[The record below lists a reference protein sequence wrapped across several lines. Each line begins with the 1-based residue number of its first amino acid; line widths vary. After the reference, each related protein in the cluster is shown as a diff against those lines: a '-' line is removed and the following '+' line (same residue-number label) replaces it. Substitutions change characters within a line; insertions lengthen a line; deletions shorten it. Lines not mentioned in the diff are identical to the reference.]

1 MTYRSTTS
9 QKASSLYSKPD
20 DIDQSSVLLL
30 PCKVLS
36 TLFNGDDTV
45 AVTDFNG
52 APVTTQSEGILKI
65 PSGFGLAGSD
75 EEDVTIEQI
84 DITPA
89 PALLFSANCWWP
101 IKR

>member
-30 PCKVLS
+30 PCKALS
-36 TLFNGDDTV
+36 TLFNG
-45 AVTDFNG
+45 
-52 APVTTQSEGILKI
+52 
-65 PSGFGLAGSD
+65 D